1 MPAQTRMHMK
11 NATIKFDKC
20 YGDAVRTLLGR
31 MMESGILSAAAVP
44 LESEGKGG
52 IRMGL
57 VTAGRDLERAR
68 PASPYFFG
76 NRALHVSRLTRLGPL
91 PEPAAVVL
99 RPCEVRSLV
108 ELKKLKQVHD
118 ENLLVICLD
127 CPGTL
132 PASEYRKKKAAGF
145 DFHDPLVRACS
156 RGADLEGAREACT
169 VCLHP
174 TLEANVDITVGL
186 LGQQDRVLFVA
197 GSPKGDE
204 ILGKLGLEEPA
215 SEALSARREAAA
227 GLLEGRRARREA
239 WLSGL
244 KLSVGGFMALAAH
257 FDACELCRACSETC
271 PACYCKQCAFKLAD
285 MESDPA
291 NRFLG
296 APDRGP
302 APLPGSPLLFH
313 LGRMTHM
320 AFSCTGCGACSEA
333 CPAGIDVARAFMAAA
348 GDLQASFGYEAGRSP
363 DEDLP
368 LTVFRE
374 DELEEKIR

>member
-1 MPAQTRMHMK
+1 MK
-11 NATIKFDKC
+11 NATITIDRC
-20 YGDAVRTLLGR
+20 YGDAVRTLLAR
-31 MMESGILSAAAVP
+31 MMETGIVSAVAAP
-44 LESEGKGG
+44 LESGGKTG

-57 VTAGRDLERAR
+57 VTSSRDLERTR
-68 PASPYFFG
+68 PAAPYFFG
-76 NRALHVSRLTRLGPL
+76 NRALHISRLTRLGPL

-118 ENLLVICLD
+118 DNLVVICLD

-132 PASEYRKKKAAGF
+132 PASEYREKKAAGF
-145 DFHDPLVRACS
+145 DFHDLLVRACG
-156 RGADLEGAREACT
+156 RGEDLEGAREACT

-174 TLEANVDITVGL
+174 TLEANVDITVGI
-186 LGQQDRVLFVA
+186 LGQRGRVLFLS
-197 GSPKGDE
+197 GSPRGDDIIE
-204 ILGKLGLEEPA
+204 RLGLEEPA
-215 SEALSARREAAA
+215 AEAQGARRDALARLLA
-227 GLLEGRRARREA
+227 GRKARREA
-239 WLSGL
+239 WLSAPGFAAGGL
-244 KLSVGGFMALAAH
+244 EALAAH
-257 FDACELCRACSETC
+257 FDACEQCRACSETC
-271 PACYCKQCAFKLAD
+271 PACYCKQCTFKLAD
-285 MESDPA
+285 METDPA

-296 APDRGP
+296 ARERG
-302 APLPGSPLLFH
+302 AVPLPGSPLLFH

-333 CPAGIDVARAFMAAA
+333 CPAGINVARAFMAAA

-368 LTVFRE
+368 LTVYRE